1 MTSNPNI
8 NQSKDQLI
16 DEMMALAN
24 ESNIS
29 ALLEETLK

>member
-1 MTSNPNI
+1 MTSNQNI

-24 ESNIS
+24 ESNVY
-29 ALLEETLK
+29 AVL